1 MRIVETANQME
12 TLSEWRNA
20 RVQLW
25 LYHVTHCRM
34 ALSLSRVGERE
45 ALYVLAAGCRR
56 VSGPLQWENADI
68 SILGLPPEMGIRA
81 TKRIIDAG
89 AGFELWCSD
98 IAVAIGD
105 AVVPCD
111 PFEDLLEQG

>member
-1 MRIVETANQME
+1 MRIVETANQMA
-12 TLSEWRNA
+12 TLSAWRNA

-34 ALSLSRVGERE
+34 ALSLSRDGERE
-45 ALYVLAAGCRR
+45 ALYVLAVGCRR
-56 VSGPLQWENADI
+56 ISGPLQWESADI
-68 SILGLPPEMGIRA
+68 SIDQVPLQAGNWA

-98 IAVAIGD
+98 VALAIGD
-105 AVVPCD
+105 AGVPCD
-111 PFEDLLEQG
+111 PFDDLLEEG